1 MNNIKAILVKEL
13 KNSIRQESTYRK
25 ALEELPGGALIKKEI
40 SGHHYYYLMSRSNK
54 KVKFIYRGKISGE
67 EIKRY
72 DNLKQMRMNYRKS
85 LAQVRK
91 RISFLMKILNTKE
104 MRAVS

>member
-1 MNNIKAILVKEL
+1 MNNIKSILVKEL

-25 ALEELPGGALIKKEI
+25 ALQELPGGALVKKEI
-40 SGHHYYYLMSRSNK
+40 SGHHYYYLMSRSKK
-54 KVKFIYRGKISGE
+54 KVKYLYKGKISME

-72 DNLKQMRMNYRKS
+72 DDLKQMRMSYRKS